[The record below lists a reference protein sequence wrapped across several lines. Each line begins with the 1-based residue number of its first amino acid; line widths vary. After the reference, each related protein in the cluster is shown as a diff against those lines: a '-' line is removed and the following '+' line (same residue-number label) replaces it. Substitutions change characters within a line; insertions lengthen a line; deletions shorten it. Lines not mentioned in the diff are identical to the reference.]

1 MLLSPFH
8 KQQLTGTKEDLPNLS
23 SEKYDDMMNGN
34 PDDIMQARIPDE
46 NPFAKVRVLLCIH
59 LVFTCIDKANT
70 KGKQA
75 SAKQGL
81 LTHSTAKNG
90 QYILSYQT
98 NKNVDF
104 FFFLRAPAGQ
114 ETYFFW

>member
-1 MLLSPFH
+1 M
-8 KQQLTGTKEDLPNLS
+8 S

-59 LVFTCIDKANT
+59 LLVFTCIDKANT

-75 SAKQGL
+75 SAQQGL
-81 LTHSTAKNG
+81 STHSTAKNG
-90 QYILSYQT
+90 QYIFFYQS
-98 NKNVDF
+98 KKKVDF
-104 FFFLRAPAGQ
+104 FFFYGHPLDRKL
-114 ETYFFW
+114 TFFGEQPRHFL